1 MTEINPQAKPFC
13 LSGSTE
19 KALLMLHGFTA
30 SPSEVYPV
38 ARLVHE
44 QSCCTVS
51 GILLPGHG
59 SDPARMNQCRW
70 QDWYGAVR
78 TELTELRQSYEKVF
92 VGGLSM
98 GGLLALNAALDM
110 EGLQGVISIN
120 APIYYRN
127 PCMTWMAPLYGKLN
141 PFYPKKETEEMKQLE
156 QAGRFAY
163 RVMPVE
169 AFQELMRLR
178 TRVMREI
185 HKIKIPALIM
195 QALKDDAVHPRSGKC
210 LFAHTRAQ
218 HSILL
223 ELKASSHIA
232 TMGPEKEQ
240 VAAGIAAFMEKSSQA
255 Q

>member
-1 MTEINPQAKPFC
+1 MTEINPQAKPFY
-13 LSGSTE
+13 LSGNTE

-30 SPSEVYPV
+30 SPSEVFPV

-70 QDWYGAVR
+70 QDWYGAVK
-78 TELTELRQSYEKVF
+78 TELTQLRQRYEKVY

-110 EGLQGVISIN
+110 EGLRGAISIN

-127 PCMTWMAPLYGKLN
+127 PFMTWMAPVYGTMK
-141 PFYPKKETEEMKQLE
+141 PFYPKKGTHEMVQLE
-156 QAGRFAY
+156 KAGRFAY
-163 RVMPVE
+163 RVMPVK

-178 TRVMREI
+178 ARVMQEI
-185 HKIKIPALIM
+185 HNIKIPALIM
-195 QALKDDAVHPRSGKC
+195 QGQMDDSVHPRSGKF
-210 LFAHTRAQ
+210 LFDQTKAQ
-218 HSILL
+218 QATLL
-223 ELKASSHIA
+223 ELKASGHIA

-240 VAAGIAAFMEKSSQA
+240 VASGITAFMENSSQA
-255 Q
+255 V